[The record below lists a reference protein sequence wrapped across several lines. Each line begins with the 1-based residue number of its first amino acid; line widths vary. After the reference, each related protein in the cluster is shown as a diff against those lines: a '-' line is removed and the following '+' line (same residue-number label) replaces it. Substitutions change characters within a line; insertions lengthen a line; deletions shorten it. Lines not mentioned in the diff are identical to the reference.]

1 MAVQNRD
8 TLLLILITVVMASF
22 YWGSNYIWDDGEL
35 FVHLHNSN
43 ISDLWTESVIGG
55 RMGSGYYRPFAMT
68 LMKWCGEPFWAHIL
82 ITLCHVLSVLALY
95 RLLPSKYRLFCLIF
109 AVHPLASEILG
120 WASALPDALALA
132 FGLWSLVL
140 LRKGHLGLMGL
151 CLLLGILSKETAIVP
166 MVAALLS
173 PQFSE
178 HRRRAGLFL
187 LGVIAVAFSLRLY
200 SGAIGTQWDLIDKS
214 DAFIAPI
221 LWSLGGMIWSIP
233 LSIVRDVHVFPMGM
247 QVLGVLVLF
256 AGLYGLRQS
265 YYRLPILLIFGSIG
279 MAWPTMV
286 DGGMIAER
294 YSYMATSG
302 LVWVFALFID
312 KHPPHKNVI
321 IPCTGV
327 LILGCLL
334 VHFERAKDW
343 VTERQLFE
351 SAAQDYPASS
361 YSHHFVGMIAIKEGR
376 FKDASISFG
385 AAIILPNSHSQDP
398 FLYLMSLVESQQY
411 DTAFDFANSG
421 SKENLTADYIAYW
434 AKASLLS
441 NHPEEAQGLFEMLC
455 TNNRSCDGPKWVLDL
470 YVTTRQ

>member
-1 MAVQNRD
+1 LTVQNRD
-8 TLLLILITVVMASF
+8 TLLLIFITVVIASF

-35 FVHLHNSN
+35 FTHLRNSN
-43 ISDLWTESVIGG
+43 TVELWTESVIGG
-55 RMGSGYYRPFAMT
+55 RMGSGYYRPVAMT
-68 LMKWCGEPFWAHIL
+68 LMKWCVEPFWAHIL
-82 ITLCHVLSVLALY
+82 ITFCHVFSVLALY
-95 RLLPSKYRLFCLIF
+95 RLLPSKYRLLCLIF
-109 AVHPLASEILG
+109 ALHPLASEVLG

-140 LRKGHLGLMGL
+140 LKHGQLGRMSL

-166 MVAALLS
+166 MIAALIS

-178 HRRRAGLFL
+178 HRRRASLFL

-200 SGAIGTQWDLIDKS
+200 SGAIGTQWNIMDNSEDFL
-214 DAFIAPI
+214 APV
-221 LWSLGGMIWSIP
+221 LWSLGGMIWPIP

-247 QVLGVLVLF
+247 QALGAFALF
-256 AGLYGLRQS
+256 VGLYGLRNS
-265 YYRLPILLIFGSIG
+265 YYRLPILLIFGSIA

-302 LVWVFALFID
+302 LVWLIALVLEKHPLHKKIVFAG
-312 KHPPHKNVI
+312 
-321 IPCTGV
+321 TGA
-327 LILGCLL
+327 LILGCIW

-343 VTERQLFE
+343 ITERQLFE
-351 SAAQDYPASS
+351 SAAQDYPSSS
-361 YSHHFVGMIAIKEGR
+361 YSHHFVGMVAIKEGR
-376 FKDASISFG
+376 FKDASTSFG
-385 AAIILPNSHSQDP
+385 AAIVLPNAHSEDP

-411 DTAFDFANSG
+411 DAAFAFANSG

-441 NHPEEAQGLFEMLC
+441 NHPVEGQGLLEMLC
-455 TNNRSCDGPKWVLDL
+455 TGNGSCDGPKWVLDL